1 MAQLLDIHTHL
12 HSTAWNSVYSLRLG
26 VDSSTPP
33 APYSAA
39 IHPWDCEVL
48 WPLREELLA
57 LLEGLPVIAVGETGI
72 DNVAKVDRDKQAEI
86 FCRQLQIAHRRQLPV
101 ILHSVHSVGEVLRR
115 LRAEQV
121 ERAVFHGFTGNYL
134 SAAEILSAGF
144 FISFGERSLHSP
156 KTVDTLGRMPVDR
169 LFLESD
175 ESNAPI
181 EELYAAVAAIR
192 HIPPKE
198 LTEAVEQNYNRLFR

>member
-26 VDSSTPP
+26 VDSSTPT

-86 FCRQLQIAHRRQLPV
+86 FPSPVANCAPQAASRHSPFGALCWRGIAPTTRRTGRASRFPRFYGQLSLGRRNSLGRLLYLVWRALATFAQNGRHARPYACRPTV
-101 ILHSVHSVGEVLRR
+101 
-115 LRAEQV
+115 
-121 ERAVFHGFTGNYL
+121 
-134 SAAEILSAGF
+134 
-144 FISFGERSLHSP
+144 FGERREQRPNRRALRGCCRNSP
-156 KTVDTLGRMPVDR
+156 YFAERVDR
-169 LFLESD
+169 RGGTKL
-175 ESNAPI
+175 
-181 EELYAAVAAIR
+181 
-192 HIPPKE
+192 
-198 LTEAVEQNYNRLFR
+198 Q